1 MIFLSFGC
9 LDNTP
14 SNDAAVLGGHTATA
28 GPTDKEVA
36 YEKYVKALDAYNEA
50 VDACNDVYI
59 DYKNAYDKY
68 SHQFDVYQDAVAY
81 YEDHWRLSGKNQMLL
96 EGNRLER
103 LTDEKDYLE
112 AQLDYLKSVCED
124 AEEDMDRAYS
134 DYLWR

>member
-1 MIFLSFGC
+1 LIFLSFGC

-68 SHQFDVYQDAVAY
+68 SHQLMFIRMPWHIMKIIGDYQAKIRCFLKEID
-81 YEDHWRLSGKNQMLL
+81 L
-96 EGNRLER
+96 
-103 LTDEKDYLE
+103 KD
-112 AQLDYLKSVCED
+112 
-124 AEEDMDRAYS
+124 
-134 DYLWR
+134 